1 MAENPSHGGTVA
13 EIGDLSGTV
22 AEIGG
27 LIIGDIPISEFLLG
41 TPAKR
46 RLIPHLRGELP
57 IFELNGKA
65 LLGVLGS
72 LLQLQSASA
81 RRAPAAKHP

>member
-1 MAENPSHGGTVA
+1 MSENPSHGGTVA
-13 EIGDLSGTV
+13 EIGDL
-22 AEIGG
+22 
-27 LIIGDIPISEFLLG
+27 IIGDIPISEFLFG

-81 RRAPAAKHP
+81 RRAPTAQSRASPNTREC